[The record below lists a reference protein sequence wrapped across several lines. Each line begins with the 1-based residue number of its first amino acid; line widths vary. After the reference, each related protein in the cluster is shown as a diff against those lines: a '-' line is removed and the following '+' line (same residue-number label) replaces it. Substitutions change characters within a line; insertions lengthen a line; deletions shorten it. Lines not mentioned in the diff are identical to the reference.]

1 MKMCLQLASFVL
13 GVFVHFKIWP
23 SASMFSIL
31 TVTTSSPTKQS
42 LLKLNVKS
50 DNQILNDQ
58 IFGVQAALSYI
69 LDI

>member
-23 SASMFSIL
+23 SASIFHSDCNHFL
-31 TVTTSSPTKQS
+31 PTKQS